1 MKSTPSLVGLPHPDA
16 LKSVL
21 TFILAGGKGERLYP
35 LTKDRSKPA
44 VPFGGTYR
52 IIDFTLSN
60 CVNSGLK
67 RVCVLSQYKAHSLM
81 RHVKEGWNLF
91 TVELGEFIY
100 TIPPQLR
107 VGSTWYLGT
116 ADAIYQ
122 NVYTIEEERPAHTLV
137 LSGDHIY
144 RMDYRDMLSEHLA
157 RGADVTLAVF
167 QVPASEAYRFGVVDV
182 GPAGEVTGFREKPKD
197 LDPGGPDIVANMGV
211 YLFRT
216 EVLVQSVCRDARR
229 DDTRHDF
236 GHNVLP
242 ALVKAGAKVNAH
254 VFRGAGSAN
263 TPFWMDIGT
272 LDAYMDASL
281 DLISVSPQFSLYD
294 HAWPIRSAAIQAPP
308 AKFVFAGGEKGR
320 IGEAHD
326 SLVSP
331 GCIVSGGHVE
341 RSILGPGCRVNSWSV
356 VENSI
361 LMDRVEVGR
370 HAIVRNAIV
379 DKGVKI
385 PAGYQIGVD
394 PDADRRRFTV
404 TERGIVAIPKGE
416 ILEEPVRG

>member
-1 MKSTPSLVGLPHPDA
+1 MDRTATRNASLHPDT
-16 LKSVL
+16 LKTVL
-21 TFILAGGKGERLYP
+21 AFVLAGGKGERLYP

-67 RVCVLSQYKAHSLM
+67 RICVLTQYKAHSLM
-81 RHVKEGWNLF
+81 RHVKEGWHLF
-91 TVELGEFIY
+91 ASELGEFIY

-122 NVYTIEEERPAHTLV
+122 NVYTLEEERPAHTLI

-144 RMDYRDMLSEHLA
+144 RMDYRDMLAEHLE
-157 RGADVTLAVF
+157 READVTIAVLE
-167 QVPASEAYRFGVVDV
+167 VPARDASRFGVLEL
-182 GPAGEVTGFREKPKD
+182 GPNQEVTGFREKPQD
-197 LDPGGPDIVANMGV
+197 LDPEGPGVVANMGV

-216 EVLVQSVCRDARR
+216 DVLVQSVCRDARR
-229 DDTRHDF
+229 DDTHHDF
-236 GHNVLP
+236 GHDVLP
-242 ALVKAGAKVNAH
+242 GLVRAGARVHAH
-254 VFRGAGSAN
+254 VFRGAGSAAM
-263 TPFWMDIGT
+263 PFWMDIGT
-272 LDAYMDASL
+272 LDAYFDASQ
-281 DLISVSPQFSLYD
+281 DLISVSPQFNLYD
-294 HAWPIRSAAIQAPP
+294 RSWPIRSAAIQAPP

-341 RSILGPGCRVNSWSV
+341 RAILGPGCRINSWSV
-356 VENSI
+356 VEDAI
-361 LMDRVEVGR
+361 LMDGVEVGR
-370 HAIVRNAIV
+370 HAIVRRAII
-379 DKGVKI
+379 DKGVRI
-385 PAGYQIGVD
+385 PPGFQVGVD

-404 TERGIVAIPKGE
+404 TERGLVAIPKGE
-416 ILEEPVRG
+416 NLEGLT